1 MKNSLNLIPF
11 TDHWINCEIND
22 NLSVLTSQNSS
33 YRLIPLLNDY
43 MYQMAGDL
51 GWITSLD
58 IKYSR
63 EVLNKLEILHKK
75 DITFTEQDFMK
86 DIKACI
92 DQGRVLNVVVDL
104 YDWIPESLMY
114 QRYHMSHY
122 SLVAGYDDEEKVFTV
137 FDDDAHGYKEH
148 IIPYERFHKAVWRE
162 SNGIQIREILLPE
175 HLEDYTLPIAK
186 VIVLAERIKNDITYL
201 TYLTH
206 FFNEMDEMLV
216 HYLAMLSKITNRQKA
231 NQQLFLYLAERR
243 FIPPENGEKLAGIA
257 LQLQNQWQS
266 VKSLFIKSMI
276 SGRRPDYERINAL
289 SYENLLLEYKLWDD
303 FIKAAP
309 IF

>member
-1 MKNSLNLIPF
+1 MKNNLHLVPF

-22 NLSVLTSQNSS
+22 NLTVLTSLNSS

-63 EVLNKLEILHKK
+63 ELLSRLEILHKK
-75 DITFTEQDFMK
+75 NSTFTEQDYMK

-92 DQGRVLNVVVDL
+92 DQGRVINVVVDL

-122 SLVAGYDDEEKVFTV
+122 SLIAGYDDEEKIFTIY
-137 FDDDAHGYKEH
+137 DDDANGYKQH
-148 IIPYERFHKAVWRE
+148 IIPYERFQKAVWRE
-162 SNGIQIREILLPE
+162 NGIQIREICLPE
-175 HLEDYTLPIAK
+175 HLEDYTLPVSK
-186 VIVLAERIKNDITYL
+186 VIAFATRIKNDITYL
-201 TYLTH
+201 TYMTH
-206 FFNEMDEMLV
+206 FFNEIDEMLI
-216 HYLAMLSKITNRQKA
+216 HYLSMLSKITNRQKA
-231 NQQLFLYLAERR
+231 NQQLFSYLAEQKVVRL
-243 FIPPENGEKLAGIA
+243 EVGEELVRLA
-257 LQLQNQWQS
+257 LQLQNQWQT

-276 SGRRPDYERINAL
+276 SDCRPDYKRINTL
-289 SYENLLLEYKLWDD
+289 SYENLLLEHKLWNI
-303 FIKAAP
+303 FSKAVN
-309 IF
+309 